1 MRPASSAQVARA
13 QSNSGGDG
21 MKLPRREFL
30 HLAASVAALPAL
42 SRVALAQ
49 AYPSRPVRIVAGY
62 PPGGAVD
69 FHARLIGQVLSE
81 RLGQQF
87 VVENRPGAGGNLGTE
102 AVVRA
107 APDGYTLLLTAIPDS
122 INATLYDKL
131 NFNFIR
137 DIAPIA
143 GIIRGPQIL
152 VLHPALSAR
161 SVAEFIAAVKANPG
175 RLNMASAGIG
185 TPGHLAGEL
194 LKIIA
199 GLDLQHV
206 PYRGEGPALTDVIGG
221 QVQSMFSSAAPA
233 IPLIRTGKLRAI
245 AVTTAIRLPSL
256 PDVPSISETIPG
268 YEVST
273 WAGVGAPRDT
283 PVEIITKLNR
293 EINAGLAS
301 AAIQAKYA
309 DLGYTM
315 FITSPAEFG
324 SFIAEDTAKWA
335 KVIRAANIKAE

>member
-1 MRPASSAQVARA
+1 MR
-13 QSNSGGDG
+13 
-21 MKLPRREFL
+21 LPRRHFL
-30 HLAASVAALPAL
+30 RFAAGAGALPAL
-42 SRVALAQ
+42 SRFGFAQ

-62 PPGGAVD
+62 PPGGSVD
-69 FHARLIGQVLSE
+69 FHARLIGQLLSE

-87 VVENRPGAGGNLGTE
+87 IVENRPGAGGNLGTE

-122 INATLYDKL
+122 VNATLYDKL
-131 NFNFIR
+131 SFNFLR
-137 DIAPIA
+137 DIAPVA

-152 VLHPALSAR
+152 VVHPALAPR
-161 SVAEFIAAVKANPG
+161 TVGEFIAAAKANPG
-175 RLNMASAGIG
+175 RFNMASAGIG

-194 LKIIA
+194 LKSVA
-199 GLDLQHV
+199 GFDVQHV
-206 PYRGEGPALTDVIGG
+206 PYRGEGPALTDMIGG
-221 QVQSMFSSAAPA
+221 QVQSMFSSAAPV

-245 AVTTAIRLPSL
+245 AVTTATRLPSL
-256 PDVPSISETIPG
+256 PDVPSISETIPD

-273 WAGVGAPRDT
+273 WAGVGAPRGT
-283 PVEIITKLNR
+283 PAEIITKLNR

-335 KVIRAANIKAE
+335 KVIRTANIKAE

>member
-1 MRPASSAQVARA
+1 MR
-13 QSNSGGDG
+13 
-21 MKLPRREFL
+21 LPRRHFL
-30 HLAASVAALPAL
+30 RFAAGIATLPAL
-42 SRVALAQ
+42 SRFAFAQ
-49 AYPSRPVRIVAGY
+49 AYPSRPVRIVAGF

-69 FHARLIGQVLSE
+69 FHARLIGQLLSE
-81 RLGQQF
+81 RLGPQF

-131 NFNFIR
+131 SFNFLR
-137 DIAPIA
+137 DIAPVA

-152 VLHPALSAR
+152 VLNPALSAR
-161 SVAEFIAAVKANPG
+161 TVPEFIAAAKANPG
-175 RLNMASAGIG
+175 KLNMASAGLG

-199 GLDLQHV
+199 GIDMQLV
-206 PYRGEGPALTDVIGG
+206 PYRGEGPALTDMIGG
-221 QVQSMFSSAAPA
+221 QVQSMFSSAAPV

-245 AVTTAIRLPSL
+245 AVTTATRLPTLS
-256 PDVPSISETIPG
+256 DVPSISETIPD

-273 WAGVGAPRDT
+273 WAGVGAPRGT
-283 PVEIITKLNR
+283 PAEIVAKLNR

-301 AAIQAKYA
+301 PTIQAKYA

-335 KVIRAANIKAE
+335 KVIRTANIKAE

>member
-1 MRPASSAQVARA
+1 MRR
-13 QSNSGGDG
+13 
-21 MKLPRREFL
+21 PRRDFL
-30 HLAASVAALPAL
+30 RFAAGAAALPAL
-42 SRVALAQ
+42 SRLAFAQ
-49 AYPSRPVRIVAGY
+49 AYPSRPVRIVAGF

-69 FHARLIGQVLSE
+69 FHARLIGQLLSE

-102 AVVRA
+102 MVVRA

-131 NFNFIR
+131 SFNFLR

-152 VLHPALSAR
+152 VLNPALSAR
-161 SVAEFIAAVKANPG
+161 TVPEFIAAAKANPG
-175 RLNMASAGIG
+175 KLNMASAGLG

-199 GLDLQHV
+199 GIDIQHV
-206 PYRGEGPALTDVIGG
+206 PYRGEGPALTDMIGG

-233 IPLIRTGKLRAI
+233 IELVRTGKLRAI
-245 AVTTAIRLPSL
+245 AVTTATRLPVL
-256 PDVPSISETIPG
+256 PDVPSLSETIPG

-273 WAGVGAPRDT
+273 WAGVGAPRGT
-283 PVEIITKLNR
+283 PAEIVAKLNR

-301 AAIQAKYA
+301 PTIQAKYA

-335 KVIRAANIKAE
+335 KVIRTANIKAE

>member
-1 MRPASSAQVARA
+1 MR
-13 QSNSGGDG
+13 
-21 MKLPRREFL
+21 LPRRHFL
-30 HLAASVAALPAL
+30 RFAAGAAALPAV
-42 SRVALAQ
+42 SRFAFAQ
-49 AYPSRPVRIVAGY
+49 AYPSRPVRIVAGF
-62 PPGGAVD
+62 PPGGSVD
-69 FHARLIGQVLSE
+69 FHARLIGQLLSE

-131 NFNFIR
+131 NFNFLR
-137 DIAPIA
+137 DIAPVA

-152 VLHPALSAR
+152 VLNPALSAR
-161 SVAEFIAAVKANPG
+161 TVPEFIAAAKANPG
-175 RLNMASAGIG
+175 TLNMASAGLG

-194 LKIIA
+194 LKIVA
-199 GLDLQHV
+199 GIDIQLV
-206 PYRGEGPALTDVIGG
+206 PYRGEGPALTDMIGG
-221 QVQSMFSSAAPA
+221 QVQSMFSSAAPV

-245 AVTTAIRLPSL
+245 AVTTATRLPALS
-256 PDVPSISETIPG
+256 DVPSIGETIPG

-273 WAGVGAPRDT
+273 WAGVGAPRGT
-283 PVEIITKLNR
+283 AAEIVAKLNR

-301 AAIQAKYA
+301 PAIQAKYA

-315 FITSPAEFG
+315 FITSPVEFG

-335 KVIRAANIKAE
+335 KVIRTANIKAE